1 METKIEQ
8 CHHKTWD
15 SSVSRT
21 CSHSKDISI
30 NCFPPNGEM
39 MFLFFLIS
47 LTVLFCYGILN
58 SPYEMFSKDNNKSK
72 QKRKEPK
79 TLEHFDDGKKW
90 IKADLCIV
98 DFLIRLLSSYVH
110 LIAYEIY
117 NTIRFCLI
125 FVCSYINTQ

>member
-1 METKIEQ
+1 MSNVTTKLGILAYLVLAPIVKIYRSTAF
-8 CHHKTWD
+8 HPTVRW
-15 SSVSRT
+15 
-21 CSHSKDISI
+21 
-30 NCFPPNGEM
+30 CFW
-39 MFLFFLIS
+39 FFFFLIS

-58 SPYEMFSKDNNKSK
+58 SPYEMFSKDNKKSK